1 MKKNAVFAILLVLTL
16 LLTACGGS
24 DKAKTITTAD
34 LNKAL
39 ESYEITVDFVAD
51 GDKVSQFTITASGVN
66 ADDLINRDYVK
77 EAYDLIMNDP
87 GKSTFGHYKVLTG
100 FGPVMGGLG
109 LIDTTKD
116 GEFSESAF
124 IDEVLDIVCDGK
136 AHTEA
141 GWAITAKVD
150 IENDTITITGI
161 SE

>member
-1 MKKNAVFAILLVLTL
+1 MKKNALFAILLALTL

-34 LNKAL
+34 LNNAL
-39 ESYEITVDFVAD
+39 DAYEVTVDTVAD
-51 GDKVSQFTITASGVN
+51 GDKVSRFTITASGVN
-66 ADDLINRDYVK
+66 ADDLLNRDYVK

-87 GKSTFGHYKVLTG
+87 GKSTFGHYKALTG
-100 FGPVMGGLG
+100 FGPVMEILG

-116 GEFSESAF
+116 GEFNESAF
-124 IDEVLDIVCDGK
+124 LDEVLDVVCDGK

-141 GWAITAKVD
+141 GWTITAKVD
-150 IENDTITITGI
+150 TENDTIIITGI